1 MPRVDDLEMSA
12 RVVGVQ
18 EIIDRIGSLQGEVTQ
33 QALRRSLAAGA
44 RVLRDEARRLVPVRT
59 GSLKRS
65 IVSGT
70 TTIKV
75 GSTRVPIAR
84 VTIARKSFAAR
95 ASSRGTHRLAQG
107 ATGGR
112 IQPRKYA
119 HLVEFGT
126 VSAPP
131 RSFMRRAADTKRSQA
146 LAVVER
152 VMGEEVAKAARR
164 AALRGRRHGA

>member
-1 MPRVDDLEMSA
+1 MPRVEDQEMSA

-18 EIIDRIGSLQGEVTQ
+18 EIIDRIGSLHGEVTQ

-44 RVLRDEARRLVPVRT
+44 RVLRDEARSLVPVRT

-65 IVSGT
+65 IVSDT
-70 TTIKV
+70 RNIKV
-75 GSTRVPIAR
+75 GSRRVPIAR
-84 VTIARKSFAAR
+84 VTIARKSFAGK
-95 ASSRGTHRLAQG
+95 ASARGTHRMAQG

-112 IQPRKYA
+112 IQPRRYA

-126 VSAPP
+126 VRTRP
-131 RSFMRRAADTKRSQA
+131 RSFVRRALDTKRPQA

-152 VMGEEVAKAARR
+152 VMREEVEKAARR
-164 AALRGRRHGA
+164 AAMRGRSPST